1 MVVENVKMAFAVM
14 LLAGIMI
21 WSMSIF
27 WPEVGQNIAEVNDT
41 STAAYGNF
49 SEMYNL
55 VPERGN
61 TVLAVSMVVLLIFI
75 LFCVYAYYTR
85 IA

>member
-27 WPEVGQNIAEVNDT
+27 WPEVGQNIEEVNDT
-41 STAAYGNF
+41 SVAAYGNF
-49 SEMYNL
+49 TEMYNT

-61 TVLAVSMVVLLIFI
+61 TVLTVSMAVLVIIILIG
-75 LFCVYAYYTR
+75 VYAYFTR